1 MKKSLFIVA
10 IVALALCN
18 FYFIE
23 SDKDIS
29 KISLNSIVNM
39 AQAQT
44 EEPEGWYTIQVCYS
58 CEPDPGQTG
67 AIFEC
72 WLFYG
77 DPNNGESCFDVDCGY
92 GYC

>member
-1 MKKSLFIVA
+1 MKKILFIVA

-29 KISLNSIVNM
+29 KISLNSIVNL

-44 EEPEGWYTIQVCYS
+44 EEEEGWYNTQECFPCTTEYGQ
-58 CEPDPGQTG
+58 PGVF
-67 AIFEC
+67 FEC
-72 WLFYG
+72 WVWWG
-77 DPNNGESCFDVDCGY
+77 DTSKNENCFNQSCGY
-92 GYC
+92 GLC